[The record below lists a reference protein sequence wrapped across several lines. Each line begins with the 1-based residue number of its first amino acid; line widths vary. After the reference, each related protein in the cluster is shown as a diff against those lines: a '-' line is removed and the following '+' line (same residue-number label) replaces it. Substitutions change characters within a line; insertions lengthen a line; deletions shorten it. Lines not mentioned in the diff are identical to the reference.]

1 MEGENRWM
9 RYVALMIFC
18 SALAACNTR
27 SIGFRGID
35 PVTVTVERST
45 SDVRVKG
52 TVAEAICTK
61 MQYAPR
67 MGQMGGGALV
77 AIGQGSGC
85 KGKRFGG
92 DQAVIFAELDCKS
105 GQFGN

>member
-1 MEGENRWM
+1 M

-18 SALAACNTR
+18 TALAACNTP

-35 PVTVTVERST
+35 PARVTVEGSNF
-45 SDVRVKG
+45 DVRVKG
-52 TVAEAICTK
+52 TVAEAIGTN

-67 MGQMGGGALV
+67 MGKMGGRASV
-77 AIGQGSGC
+77 AIEQVSGC
-85 KGKRFGG
+85 TVKRFGG

-105 GQFGN
+105 GRLGN